1 MSIAATVSFPG
12 LGLGPFELNRV
23 AFTIFGKEVYWYG
36 VIIATGFFLGVS
48 LALKLAELNGLDPD
62 KIFNVVLITAP
73 VAIVGARVYYVMTTL
88 ERYDSF
94 YEMIAIWNGGIAIY
108 GAVLAGM
115 ACIAVLCK
123 LWKLPL
129 LKVLDIA
136 APAVILGQGIG
147 RWGNFVNRE
156 AFGGPTRNLFRME
169 LIIDGVPNAV
179 HPTFLYE
186 SVWDLV
192 GCALLVWIFFHKK
205 ADGQTTYGYFLWYG
219 IGRFFIEGLRT
230 DSLYVGTFRISQL
243 VSLALI
249 AVALVGFARI
259 RKNRKNA
266 VPAVPQPAEGPS
278 LSDNDT
284 APLAEMPST
293 DDVGDV
299 FEALDETAH
308 ES

>member
-169 LIIDGVPNAV
+169 LIIDGVPTAV
-179 HPTFLYE
+179 HPTFL
-186 SVWDLV
+186 
-192 GCALLVWIFFHKK
+192 
-205 ADGQTTYGYFLWYG
+205 
-219 IGRFFIEGLRT
+219 
-230 DSLYVGTFRISQL
+230 
-243 VSLALI
+243 
-249 AVALVGFARI
+249 
-259 RKNRKNA
+259 
-266 VPAVPQPAEGPS
+266 
-278 LSDNDT
+278 
-284 APLAEMPST
+284 
-293 DDVGDV
+293 
-299 FEALDETAH
+299 
-308 ES
+308 